1 MPDLKKFESYDEV
14 ENALESGLLTE
25 VQARQAKIWID
36 RQEGGR
42 VR

>member
-14 ENALESGLLTE
+14 EKAHENGLLTDVE
-25 VQARQAKIWID
+25 ARQAKIWID